1 MIMAYIYDFI
11 SFLFEKELKSEIKN
25 IILHGSVA
33 SGNYDEKSDIDIFI
47 EPWDRRKKTTIEK
60 NIKEQ
65 LSKFEDKAA
74 RIWYPMGIKNTFS
87 IIVDDLNSPKWKN
100 VRYDIVSNG
109 MLLYSKFKSIP
120 ENLQHNVLIT
130 FSTNKLKQSDK
141 MKLIISF
148 ILSDC
153 FNLFVENVIKTLCC
167 KFSGML
173 LNLLY
178 SSIPL
183 ETMSYLTFFHLG
195 EFRSS
200 TIIENVFFIPMGYQ
214 ILAALSSNLLN
225 CSFIFFSMVVFF
237 LLSHGSIK
245 ISMSL
250 FSS

>member
-1 MIMAYIYDFI
+1 MAYIYDFI

-141 MKLIISF
+141 MKLIR
-148 ILSDC
+148 
-153 FNLFVENVIKTLCC
+153 NLYGYESN
-167 KFSGML
+167 
-173 LNLLY
+173 
-178 SSIPL
+178 
-183 ETMSYLTFFHLG
+183 ETTKPGLVNKYNG
-195 EFRSS
+195 
-200 TIIENVFFIPMGYQ
+200 
-214 ILAALSSNLLN
+214 
-225 CSFIFFSMVVFF
+225 
-237 LLSHGSIK
+237 IK
-245 ISMSL
+245 ISVNSVLIPIEKVKEFRKL
-250 FSS
+250 FSEFRVTPQIKEIWIRE